1 MSASE
6 GNDEMATSA
15 PQSSYQARLA
25 LETSLSR
32 MAAQVES
39 QLTRAVTAFER
50 RDLAAAES
58 IIGADE
64 RIDALDDDIERQVM
78 DLLQKG
84 PLPEEALREVMTVS
98 KLAGELERVGDLAK
112 NVAKRT
118 LVVSLEAPA
127 QPRSGVV
134 RMGRASLRQ
143 FSDIL
148 NAYAAKNL
156 SAAKAVWG
164 GDDEL
169 DELYNSVFEEIL
181 VAMMEDPKRVNACT
195 HLVFTAKNF
204 ERVGDH
210 ATNIAEILH
219 FLMTGSRILEQRPK
233 GDKTSTTIVSPPKQ
247 SGAANG

>member
-1 MSASE
+1 
-6 GNDEMATSA
+6 MATPA
-15 PQSSYQARLA
+15 PQSTFQSRLA
-25 LETSLSR
+25 LETVLSR
-32 MAAQVES
+32 MAAQVEN
-39 QLTRAVTAFER
+39 QLSKAVSAFER
-50 RDLAAAES
+50 RDLPAAEAV
-58 IIGADE
+58 IAGDE
-64 RIDALDDDIERQVM
+64 RIDTLDDEIEGKVM
-78 DLLQKG
+78 ELLLKG
-84 PLPEEALREVMTVS
+84 PMPEPALREIMS
-98 KLAGELERVGDLAK
+98 IGKLAGELERVGDLAK

-127 QPRSGVV
+127 KPTSGVA

-148 NAYAAKNL
+148 NAYAARNL
-156 SAAKAVWG
+156 DAAKAVWG

-181 VAMMEDPKRVNACT
+181 VSMMGDPKRINACT

-219 FLMTGSRILEQRPK
+219 FLLTGERIHEPRPK
-233 GDKTSTTIVSPPKQ
+233 GDKTSTITVSPPKQ
-247 SGAANG
+247 SGSASG